1 MGYHA
6 NYRKGSDTFGR
17 KRDMAVITSPGSDAG
32 FLSPEQ
38 GKRLAR
44 KGHVLLI
51 RMATKASRVAHSL
64 FLMTALICG
73 STLITGLLAL
83 SGTLRTIWLI
93 AGGVITVIGVGAAF
107 RSWRSLTT
115 ITEQAAGISQSFD
128 RLVQS
133 ISNAKDL
140 RSLDEADV
148 EKMGVFRQA
157 RLTRNIKR
165 TIKDSVSEFQDLS
178 AAFTAVS
185 SFPSVV
191 ITALAAIILS
201 GSLGSI
207 FLVML
212 LT

>member
-1 MGYHA
+1 MT
-6 NYRKGSDTFGR
+6 DT
-17 KRDMAVITSPGSDAG
+17 SLPESDAG
-32 FLSPEQ
+32 LFSPEQ
-38 GKRLAR
+38 GKRLAQ
-44 KGHVLLI
+44 KGYELLI
-51 RMATKASRVAHSL
+51 RVASNASRVAL
-64 FLMTALICG
+64 FLFLIGALICG
-73 STLITGLLAL
+73 SALITGLLAL
-83 SGTLRTIWLI
+83 SGTLRTLWLI
-93 AGGVITVIGVGAAF
+93 VGGVITVIGVGAAF

-115 ITEQAAGISQSFD
+115 ITAQAAGISQSFD

-165 TIKDSVSEFQDLS
+165 TIKDSVGEFQDLS

-191 ITALAAIILS
+191 IAALAAIILS
-201 GSLGSI
+201 GSLGFI

>member
-1 MGYHA
+1 MT
-6 NYRKGSDTFGR
+6 DTSLP
-17 KRDMAVITSPGSDAG
+17 DSDAG
-32 FLSPEQ
+32 FFSPEQ
-38 GKRLAR
+38 GKRLAQ
-44 KGHVLLI
+44 KGYELLI
-51 RMATKASRVAHSL
+51 RVATNASRVAL
-64 FLMTALICG
+64 FLFLIGALICG
-73 STLITGLLAL
+73 SALIAGLLAL
-83 SGTLRTIWLI
+83 SGTLRTLWLI

-107 RSWRSLTT
+107 RSWQSLTT
-115 ITEQAAGISQSFD
+115 ITEQAAGIRQSFD

-165 TIKDSVSEFQDLS
+165 TIKDSVGEFQDLS

-191 ITALAAIILS
+191 IAALAAIILS
-201 GSLGSI
+201 GSLGFI
-207 FLVML
+207 FLIML